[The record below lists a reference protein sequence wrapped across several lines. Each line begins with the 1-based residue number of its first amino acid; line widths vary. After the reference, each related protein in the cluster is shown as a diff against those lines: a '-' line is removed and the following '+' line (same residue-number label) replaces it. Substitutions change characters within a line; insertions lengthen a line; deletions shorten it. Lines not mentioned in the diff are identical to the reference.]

1 MAVNTVIPTKQ
12 KVKIAH
18 GKMPAL
24 SLDRGYCNSPL
35 GGRRRFLLPTPWSVV
50 QSARQSGHGGQCV
63 RYWNREAV
71 KKLVRSYEDHGWVTS
86 AERSDLVTLIEN
98 QSEDEV
104 ITKIKQITEANK

>member
-1 MAVNTVIPTKQ
+1 
-12 KVKIAH
+12 
-18 GKMPAL
+18 
-24 SLDRGYCNSPL
+24 
-35 GGRRRFLLPTPWSVV
+35 
-50 QSARQSGHGGQCV
+50 V